1 MNTLAMLHRAAA
13 AEFGIARLAP
23 PELNMAHVHR
33 RIETVA
39 HPKPCRWA
47 VATENIIVNEPAA
60 RSETALGLSPTTSS
74 EAVAA
79 VLHYYRGELSRMISW
94 RDRLDRTTNWAI
106 GAAAVMLS
114 VSLSSSD
121 SHHAALLFAMLI
133 VYMLLVI
140 EARRYRFFHVY
151 RCRIRLLER
160 HYFAQIFAPLP
171 NEPTP
176 WLNKV
181 GEDLR
186 VPKFTLTLNQA
197 MSRRLRRNYG
207 WIFSILLLAWL
218 LKATSHIAQPGVAR
232 LIHSPSELVHN
243 VAIAGVPGE
252 LVIAVVVTLYAWLI
266 FLMLRYPIV
275 DSELGSGGVHV

>member
-1 MNTLAMLHRAAA
+1 
-13 AEFGIARLAP
+13 
-23 PELNMAHVHR
+23 
-33 RIETVA
+33 
-39 HPKPCRWA
+39 
-47 VATENIIVNEPAA
+47 VATENIIVNESAT

-106 GAAAVMLS
+106 GAVAAMLS

-121 SHHAALLFAMLI
+121 SHHTVLLFAMLI
-133 VYMLLVI
+133 VYILLVI

-160 HYFAQIFAPLP
+160 HYFAQIFAPLS

-176 WLNKV
+176 WLNVV

-186 VPKFTLTLNQA
+186 VPKFTVTLRQA

-218 LKATSHIAQPGVAR
+218 IKATSHISQPGAAR
-232 LIHSPSELVHN
+232 LIHWPSELVHQ
-243 VAIAGVPGE
+243 VAIGGVRGE
-252 LVIAVVVTLYAWLI
+252 LVIAAVVALYAWLI
-266 FLMLRYPIV
+266 FLMLRYRIV
-275 DSELGSGGVHV
+275 ESELGYGGVHV